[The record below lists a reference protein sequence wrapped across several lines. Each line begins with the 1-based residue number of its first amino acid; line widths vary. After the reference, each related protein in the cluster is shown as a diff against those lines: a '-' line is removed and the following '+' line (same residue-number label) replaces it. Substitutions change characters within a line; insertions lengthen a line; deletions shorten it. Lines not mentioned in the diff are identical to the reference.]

1 MAGSQQGWR
10 STFNTPIPPPP
21 IPSTINYG
29 LFSQIDDSTTI
40 VNTTTESSLIGT
52 GVGTLSVP
60 PNSFS
65 VGDSFV
71 ARIGGVITNLN
82 NTNITF
88 RLSSLGTPLIDT
100 GLITIKAGTNQFWQ
114 ILVTFTIRSIGTSGV
129 ASIVS
134 NGAFTHIRNNLSV
147 DYFGFNTINDTT
159 FDTTILNTLDVTA
172 EWQTASVNNSI
183 YSDVFV
189 LNKIY

>member
-10 STFNTPIPPPP
+10 STSNILIPP
-21 IPSTINYG
+21 TINYG
-29 LFSQIDDSTTI
+29 LFSQIDNSATI
-40 VNTTTESSLIGT
+40 VNTTNELSLIGT

-60 PNSFS
+60 ANSFS

-71 ARIGGVITNLN
+71 VRIGGIVTNLN

-88 RLSSLGTPLIDT
+88 RLESLGTPLIDT

-134 NGAFTHIRNNLSV
+134 NGAFTHIRNNQSV
-147 DYFGFNTINDTT
+147 DYFGFNTINNTT
-159 FDTTILNTLDVTA
+159 FDTTIMNTLDVTA
-172 EWQTASVNNSI
+172 QWETASVDNSI
-183 YSDVFV
+183 HSDVFV

>member
-10 STFNTPIPPPP
+10 STFNTQIPP
-21 IPSTINYG
+21 TINYG
-29 LFSQIDDSTTI
+29 LFSQIDDSARIIDTT
-40 VNTTTESSLIGT
+40 NELSLIGT

-71 ARIGGVITNLN
+71 ARIGGKVTNIN

-88 RLSSLGTPLIDT
+88 RLNSLVISLIDT

-134 NGAFTHIRNNLSV
+134 SGEFTHIRNNLSV
-147 DYFGFNTINDTT
+147 DYFGFNTINNTT

-172 EWQTASVNNSI
+172 QWETPSLNNSI

>member
-1 MAGSQQGWR
+1 MSSTQQGWR
-10 STFNTPIPPPP
+10 STYNNPIPPN
-21 IPSTINYG
+21 INYG
-29 LFSQIDDSTTI
+29 LYSQIANSATI
-40 VNTTTESSLIGT
+40 VNTTIESSLIGA

-71 ARIGGVITNLN
+71 ARIGGVMSNLN
-82 NTNITF
+82 NTDIIF
-88 RLSSLGTPLIDT
+88 RLNTLGVTLIDT
-100 GLITIKAGTNQFWQ
+100 GLITIKGGTNQFWQ
-114 ILVTFTIRSIGTSGV
+114 ILVTFTIRSIGASGV

-147 DYFGFNTINDTT
+147 DYFGFNTINNTT
-159 FDTTILNTLDVTA
+159 FDTTIMNTLDITA
-172 EWQTASVNNSI
+172 EWQTASVNNSL